1 MSDSRTPP
9 PLPSGP
15 PPLPAQP
22 VTGPGSP
29 QEVPPLPGS
38 FPVDPA
44 TLPQPIRDEIEAP
57 DPVALDTR
65 AAELKDGLNRC
76 PKCGSTDVRLKLG
89 TDVLVCQFCRNEW
102 HGTRAEEAFGLG
114 DGLDQLRGTVIA
126 SGARDIQADTASL
139 MSFKCTGC
147 GAEVTINTES
157 TMTARCHWCRH
168 VFGVNEQVANGAVPD
183 AVLPFRISKDDA
195 VARIRQFVDKRRL
208 FALKAFKDQFTPEN
222 VVGVY
227 LPYMIVDSNVSASV
241 AGRGEI
247 KTREYT
253 RGTGDKKQTYY
264 DADVYQ
270 VERHVDF
277 TVDDLTLESSAER
290 GNLDARANTNNI
302 INTILPFDTKN
313 ALKWNASFLTGF
325 TSEKRNLDVEKL
337 RPRLEDQLLSIARAE
352 VEDSVR
358 RYSRG
363 VRWEK
368 ERLDVHG
375 TRWVS
380 MYLPV
385 WLYSYHQPGKNGG
398 MLHYIAVN
406 GRTGETMGSV
416 PVQQWKMLLAALTTG
431 TIIEALVLLFLVAS
445 S

>member
-1 MSDSRTPP
+1 M
-9 PLPSGP
+9 
-15 PPLPAQP
+15 
-22 VTGPGSP
+22 
-29 QEVPPLPGS
+29 
-38 FPVDPA
+38 
-44 TLPQPIRDEIEAP
+44 
-57 DPVALDTR
+57 
-65 AAELKDGLNRC
+65 
-76 PKCGSTDVRLKLG
+76 
-89 TDVLVCQFCRNEW
+89 
-102 HGTRAEEAFGLG
+102 
-114 DGLDQLRGTVIA
+114 
-126 SGARDIQADTASL
+126 
-139 MSFKCTGC
+139 
-147 GAEVTINTES
+147 
-157 TMTARCHWCRH
+157 
-168 VFGVNEQVANGAVPD
+168 
-183 AVLPFRISKDDA
+183 
-195 VARIRQFVDKRRL
+195 DKRRL

-358 RYSRG
+358 RYTRG
-363 VRWEK
+363 VRWEQ
-368 ERLDVHG
+368 EHLDVHG

-431 TIIEALVLLFLVAS
+431 TIIESLVLLFLVAS